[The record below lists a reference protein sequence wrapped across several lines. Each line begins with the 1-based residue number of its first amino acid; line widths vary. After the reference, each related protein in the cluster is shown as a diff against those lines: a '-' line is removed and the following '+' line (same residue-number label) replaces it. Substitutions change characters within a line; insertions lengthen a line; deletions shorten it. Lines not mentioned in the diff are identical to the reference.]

1 MDPTLRSADPLCAG
15 YGGAA
20 RPERNEKAAER
31 RTQKSHPHPRRCVNL
46 LGRVQGEVVLPGQ
59 NEELSLNG
67 TDSIATMLPEVGY
80 PYVVE
85 FEINPDK
92 DQNINGILFKGPH
105 STVYANWENKGKLAF
120 SRDGYTFVFHAA
132 TLPAGAW
139 TKVRIEGDHK
149 GTTLYINGEKAERLE
164 GRVKQF
170 YNYTHKRKDKEFE
183 C

>member
-1 MDPTLRSADPLCAG
+1 MCKQ
-15 YGGAA
+15 
-20 RPERNEKAAER
+20 RPEG
-31 RTQKSHPHPRRCVNL
+31 PGVNL
-46 LGRVQGEVVLPGQ
+46 LGRVQGEVVIPGQ

-105 STVYANWENKGKLAF
+105 STVDANWENKGKLAL
-120 SRDGYTFVFHAA
+120 RRAGYTLLFNAA
-132 TLPAGAW
+132 TLPTGAW
-139 TKVRIEGDHK
+139 TTVCIKGDHE
-149 GTTLYINGEKAERLE
+149 GTTLYINGEKAERME

-170 YNYTHKRKDKEFE
+170 YNYTHKRKDKMYMQETLVFPMRQIGDVQNGFRGKLRNIN
-183 C
+183 CTQ